1 MALYRDSDNAGVRIP
16 ALGVQDSPLYQG
28 GFMSFAMAVVVAG
41 DDTGSTG
48 HSAVGIPSSSPAA
61 TSDGDADIVIDTQ
74 AAFDIFNIEAAT
86 PENVWI
92 PDVSMVVETAFT
104 ASVTMTLGDTDDALG
119 YGSTVMCIPTSTTK
133 GLTIASTAALGTDDV
148 YIGRRGLTHTASSAH
163 IGMTVA
169 GADPLA
175 GRLAVFASYAR
186 VHRLGGS
193 A

>member
-1 MALYRDSDNAGVRIP
+1 MPFYADSDGVGVRIP

-41 DDTGSTG
+41 DDTGNS
-48 HSAVGIPSSSPAA
+48 SANYGAVPDSAPAA
-61 TSDGDADIVIDTQ
+61 TSDTDADIIIDTQ
-74 AAFDIFNIEAAT
+74 EAFDIFNIEGAS
-86 PENVWI
+86 PNNIWI

-133 GLTIASTAALGTDDV
+133 GLTIASSAALGTDDV
-148 YIGRRGLTHTASSAH
+148 YILRRGLTHTASSAH

-169 GADPLA
+169 GADPAA